1 MAKKPENEEP
11 ILAFIDRIEDDI
23 AVLILSDETP
33 LNVPR
38 KQLPADAKEGDYL
51 QVTFDAKT
59 AKATAFVLDD
69 EETTAAQ
76 TRVAELQAELSPDD
90 EAAPMNIKL

>member
-59 AKATAFVLDD
+59 AKATDFALND
-69 EETTAAQ
+69 EATAAAQ

-90 EAAPMNIKL
+90 NAAPMNIKL